1 MFWRPT
7 ASLFL
12 TAAVVVWGCLLLMLL
27 PGCNRPEPAADNI
40 LFVTF
45 DTTRADHLSAYGY
58 DKPTSPVLEGLADR
72 GALFENAFTHVT
84 STLPAHSSMFT
95 GLLPPRTGVRCNG
108 KFALSPQRTTLAEL
122 LSAAGF
128 ATGAVVAAFPLDA
141 RFGLAQGFAH
151 YDADFSGSAVTARRR
166 KGRMDDPG
174 FWIGHEFVDF
184 ERSAAEVSDAA
195 IAWLKQNAAARQRWF
210 LFAHYFDAHWPYE
223 PLPED
228 AARFDS
234 AYDAE
239 IAAADRELGR
249 LLAFVDSLPGRTLI
263 VFTADHGEGLGD
275 HGEAMHNRF
284 VYNSTLHVPLLIAL
298 EGVVEPRR
306 RIHTNV
312 GHVDLFPTVLDLLGL
327 DKPGGLDGRSLAPV
341 LGAGAGEPPLRP
353 HYSETLVWSLERPHG
368 IELRSIIE
376 GDFKLVHTQIDGA
389 EGRTEQ
395 LELYDISF
403 DRAELTDLARVD
415 PQHLQS
421 LKADLEHWRVRLE
434 QHAAPVSPIEMDEG
448 ARQRLRSLG
457 YL

>member
-1 MFWRPT
+1 
-7 ASLFL
+7 
-12 TAAVVVWGCLLLMLL
+12 
-27 PGCNRPEPAADNI
+27 
-40 LFVTF
+40 
-45 DTTRADHLSAYGY
+45 
-58 DKPTSPVLEGLADR
+58 
-72 GALFENAFTHVT
+72 
-84 STLPAHSSMFT
+84 MFT

-108 KFALSPQRTTLAEL
+108 KFTLSPQRTTLAEL

-151 YDADFSGSAVTARRR
+151 YDADFSGSALTARRR

-195 IAWLKQNAAARQRWF
+195 IVWLKQNAAARQRWF

-263 VFTADHGEGLGD
+263 VFTADHGEGLGE

-306 RIHTNV
+306 RIHANV
-312 GHVDLFPTVLDLLGL
+312 GHVDLLPTVLDLLGL
-327 DKPGGLDGRSLAPV
+327 DKPDGLDGRSLAPV

-389 EGRTEQ
+389 AGRAEQ

-415 PQHLQS
+415 PQRLRS
-421 LKADLEHWRVRLE
+421 LKADLERWRRRLE
-434 QHAAPVSPIEMDEG
+434 QRAAEVSPIEMDEG